1 MKNRNRFNKTK
12 LLAVCS
18 MFSALGVVI
27 LYMGALIEVL
37 DLTMAFIASL
47 IVMAAV
53 IELGGAYPWL
63 IYAVTGTIAL
73 LLVPNKFCA
82 VVYFGFVGFY
92 PILKEKFERV
102 PGVACLVMKIASF
115 NLCMLAMWG
124 ITQLLS
130 LPVTFGFPIWV
141 VALVLNAVFVV
152 FDVALT
158 RVITMYVCRWRMKLK
173 IDKWLK

>member
-1 MKNRNRFNKTK
+1 MKNKKIVNKTK
-12 LLAVCS
+12 MLAVCS

-37 DLTMAFIASL
+37 DLTMAFVASL

-63 IYAVTGTIAL
+63 IYAVTATLSI

-82 VVYFGFVGFY
+82 AVYVGFVGFY
-92 PILKEKFERV
+92 PILKEKFERI
-102 PGVACLVMKIASF
+102 PGIICLVLKIVSF
-115 NLCMLAMWG
+115 NACVFAMWG
-124 ITQLLS
+124 ITKLLS
-130 LPVTFGFPIWV
+130 LPVTFGLPIWGV
-141 VALVLNAVFVV
+141 VLALNAVFVV
-152 FDVALT
+152 FDVSLT
-158 RVITMYVCRWRMKLK
+158 RMITMYVYRWRMKLK